1 MSFKLMLARAALAGL
16 ILLPAIAHAQPVLPE
31 PNTLPPGY
39 ITRAHMTPA
48 LGAAPGMKVTL
59 FTPSPGLKV
68 WKINL
73 TVGDDLMTAMNIF
86 MKTHAI
92 KQATLTGIG
101 GFSTAQLAWYDPKV
115 GAFKLINADAKAEVS
130 SFVGTISTDNKGEE
144 TFHAHVALTQTD
156 GSTKSGHLVSAT
168 INPVMEIY
176 VTDLGE
182 GRAEK

>member
-1 MSFKLMLARAALAGL
+1 MSLQVMSRRAALAGL
-16 ILLPAIAHAQPVLPE
+16 VALPAVARAQAVLPE
-31 PNTLPPGY
+31 PKTLPPGY
-39 ITRAHMTPA
+39 ITRAHLAPA
-48 LGAAPGMKVTL
+48 TGAAPGMKVTV

-73 TVGDDLMTAMNIF
+73 TVGDDLMTAMALF
-86 MKTHAI
+86 MKGHPI

-115 GAFKLINADAKAEVS
+115 GAFKLIPADAKCEVS
-130 SFVGTISTDNKGEE
+130 SFVGTISTDAKGEE

-182 GRAEK
+182 GRPEQ